1 MVFAAAAFALVVV
14 MMLAAAALAL
24 VVVMMLAAAALAFV
38 MVVMLAAA
46 ALVLVVVVML
56 AAAAFV
62 LVVVM
67 VFAAAAFVIVMMVV
81 MAAAAAALIVMMM
94 VVAAADRAGLGRKGF
109 LDFRIGQ
116 ADLLQLLAQDRIGGH
131 AETALDRADA
141 ETRDHEGRADLLH
154 HDHVA
159 GHVVDRLGSG
169 RNRVHRPLVIHEE
182 VIHLELAK
190 LLDLHLIGVARRFE
204 GSGKRLALR
213 KGERDFLHAG
223 KKHGRRPGAR
233 GKKARK
239 GNHLAMSKTG
249 KRIF

>member
-1 MVFAAAAFALVVV
+1 MVFAAATFAFIVVMMFAAAALALVVVVMLAAAALAFIVV

-24 VVVMMLAAAALAFV
+24 F
-38 MVVMLAAA
+38 
-46 ALVLVVVVML
+46 VVVML
-56 AAAAFV
+56 
-62 LVVVM
+62 
-67 VFAAAAFVIVMMVV
+67 AAAAFVIVMMVV
-81 MAAAAAALIVMMM
+81 MAAAALIVMMM
-94 VVAAADRAGLGRKGF
+94 VVAAADRTGLGRKGF

-116 ADLLQLLAQDRIGGH
+116 ADLLKLLAQDRIGGH
-131 AETALDRADA
+131 AKAALNRADA
-141 ETRDHEGRADLLH
+141 EARDHEGRADLLH

-159 GHVVDRLGSG
+159 GHVVDRLGGG
-169 RNRVHRPLVIHEE
+169 RNRVHRPLVVHEE
-182 VIHLELAK
+182 VVHLELAK
-190 LLDLHLIGVARRFE
+190 LLDLHLIGVARRLE